1 MGNDRCQTQQ
11 IRPPTTVL
19 GPGRRD
25 DPGSDGTGIGR
36 IELRDLLGQ
45 GVYYIP
51 DTM

>member
-1 MGNDRCQTQQ
+1 MPNSANPSSHDG
-11 IRPPTTVL
+11 L

-36 IELRDLLGQ
+36 IELRDLLGE
-45 GVYYIP
+45 GLYYIP